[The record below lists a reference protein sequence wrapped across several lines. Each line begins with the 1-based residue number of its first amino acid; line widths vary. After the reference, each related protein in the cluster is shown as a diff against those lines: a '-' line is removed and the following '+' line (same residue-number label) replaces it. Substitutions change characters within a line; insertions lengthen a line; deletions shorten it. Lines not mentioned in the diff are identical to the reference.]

1 MNEHDDG
8 EREAAAT
15 ALRPSH
21 AARAESAAARAA
33 ALSRYVE
40 QHGAGNHADAVWKSA
55 HAARVAAQAL
65 AVLSESAP
73 DTGADSRCARNA
85 AASAAQ
91 ASQMAQLV
99 DDAAETAVAAYQA
112 ALKASLTAG
121 AAAGAKHTGTDELLN
136 AEADA
141 AEKDAVVA
149 AERAGWIRPGETV
162 PAVSTGVRSPEVM
175 TMLHL

>member
-1 MNEHDDG
+1 MNEHEHG
-8 EREAAAT
+8 EGEAAAA
-15 ALRPSH
+15 ALRPGH
-21 AARAESAAARAA
+21 AARAGSAA

-40 QHGAGNHADAVWKSA
+40 RRGSGEHADAVWRSA

-73 DTGADSRCARNA
+73 DTAADSRCARNA

-91 ASQMAQLV
+91 ASQTAQLV
-99 DDAAETAVAAYQA
+99 DDAAGTAVAACQA
-112 ALKASLTAG
+112 ALKASP
-121 AAAGAKHTGTDELLN
+121 AAGAKHVGTDERLN

-141 AEKDAVVA
+141 AERAAVAA

-162 PAVSTGVRSPEVM
+162 PAVSTGIRSPEMM